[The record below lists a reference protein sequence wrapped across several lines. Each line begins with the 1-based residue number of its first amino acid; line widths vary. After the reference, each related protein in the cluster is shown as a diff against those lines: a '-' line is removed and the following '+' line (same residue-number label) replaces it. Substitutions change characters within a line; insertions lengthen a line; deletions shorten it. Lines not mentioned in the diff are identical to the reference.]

1 MTPRLTTPRPEVYPV
16 DWLPDEPPP
25 RLARLA
31 GWCLIGIFT
40 AALLTAV
47 LLRLPET
54 VRCRFTLIPADG
66 ADPIQAP
73 VNGVLQQIRAAEG
86 QEVESGAVI
95 FEIRSDEV
103 LTWQTEL
110 HAAEDDFRA
119 TEERS
124 RRSEE
129 TYAALLEINEA
140 AGRQIAQE
148 RDFRTTYRNTVQK
161 FVDAAQTLY
170 DAKLISQVE
179 NLKAQLELAA
189 GQKDLSISEQALN
202 KNALERKQLETE
214 RNLRRSEEEATISKL
229 KGRIASLKLRLVNC
243 ESGVLSV
250 RAPFH
255 AMVISV
261 AQRNPGSV
269 VRPGLELCQL
279 ARIEGRPVADLKIPQ
294 SGLDQVAPGQTARLF
309 FDAFPYQ
316 RYGAR
321 SAQINW
327 VSPSAV
333 TTGTELQFHARAT
346 LDRDSFPVN
355 GTNIPVRVGMMGEAR
370 IRVGERTLI
379 EYVFEPLKALRE
391 RSR

>member
-1 MTPRLTTPRPEVYPV
+1 MTPRLTTPRSEASPV

-54 VRCRFTLIPADG
+54 VRCRFTLIPAEG
-66 ADPIQAP
+66 ADPIQSP
-73 VNGVLQQIRAAEG
+73 VNGVLQQVRAAEG
-86 QEVESGAVI
+86 QEVESGAVL

-110 HAAEDDFRA
+110 NAAENDLHASEQR
-119 TEERS
+119 TQ
-124 RRSEE
+124 RSEE
-129 TYAALLEINEA
+129 TYAALLKINQ
-140 AGRQIAQE
+140 AGGQQITQE
-148 RDFRTTYRNTVQK
+148 LGFRTNYLNTVKK
-161 FVDAAQTLY
+161 FVTASQTLY
-170 DAKLISQVE
+170 EAKLISEVE
-179 NLKAQLELAA
+179 NQKAKLEQAA
-189 GQKDLSISEQALN
+189 GEKELHITEQSLN
-202 KNALERKQLETE
+202 KNALEHQQLETE
-214 RNLRRSEEEATISKL
+214 RDLHRSEEQATVSKL
-229 KGRIASLKLRLVNC
+229 KGRIASLRQRLVNC
-243 ESGVLSV
+243 ESGVLTV

-294 SGLDQVAPGQTARLF
+294 SGLDQVAPGQAARLF

-321 SAQINW
+321 AARIDW

-333 TTGTELQFHARAT
+333 ATGSDLQFHARAT

-355 GTNIPVRVGMMGEAR
+355 GTNVPVRIGMMGEAR

>member
-1 MTPRLTTPRPEVYPV
+1 
-16 DWLPDEPPP
+16 
-25 RLARLA
+25 
-31 GWCLIGIFT
+31 
-40 AALLTAV
+40 
-47 LLRLPET
+47 
-54 VRCRFTLIPADG
+54 
-66 ADPIQAP
+66 
-73 VNGVLQQIRAAEG
+73 
-86 QEVESGAVI
+86 
-95 FEIRSDEV
+95 
-103 LTWQTEL
+103 
-110 HAAEDDFRA
+110 
-119 TEERS
+119 
-124 RRSEE
+124 
-129 TYAALLEINEA
+129 
-140 AGRQIAQE
+140 
-148 RDFRTTYRNTVQK
+148 
-161 FVDAAQTLY
+161 VDAAQTLF
-170 DAKLISQVE
+170 DSKLISQVE

-202 KNALERKQLETE
+202 KNSLERKQLETE
-214 RNLRRSEEEATISKL
+214 RNLHRSEEQATISKL
-229 KGRIASLKLRLVNC
+229 KGRIASLKQRLVNC

-255 AMVISV
+255 AMIISV
-261 AQRNPGSV
+261 AQRNQGSV

-294 SGLDQVAPGQTARLF
+294 SGLDQVVPGQTARLF

-321 SAQINW
+321 SAQVNW

-333 TTGTELQFHARAT
+333 ATGSDLQFHARAT

-355 GTNIPVRVGMMGEAR
+355 GTNVPVRVGMVGEAR